1 MFKTI
6 LILIFDVIRIMK
18 KLFVIIICL
27 FSLSANA
34 IDKKTTFNK
43 DLFDKAQSD
52 GKIVIVSSWVKYC
65 TSCAGQMK
73 ILNQAKEV
81 GALSDIKFDNIEY
94 FTFDITNKE
103 IADLLNV
110 KFQTTLLIFENNKE
124 IYRSLGETT
133 KELIYEAIKSS
144 I

>member
-1 MFKTI
+1 
-6 LILIFDVIRIMK
+6 MK

-34 IDKKTTFNK
+34 IEKKTTFNK

-73 ILNQAKEV
+73 ILNQAKDT
-81 GALSDIKFDNIEY
+81 GALLDIKFDNIEY

-133 KELIYEAIKSS
+133 KELIYDAIKSS